1 MHQVDWLNVAPAGHR
16 DHQEESM
23 PDFSRFRPTGIRCV
37 ISHSSKRIG
46 KWLLYLL
53 ICTAAILS
61 FHPALIA
68 DDLGRPVL
76 GHLTLVSWAVA
87 VMLFAVFRPRARKK
101 SAACRLADGLMA
113 AAITYAAAGLVSV
126 VLQDWTAEFD
136 VVRRSIGW
144 RLLLVLELTLVF
156 TGTVLIIDRET
167 RKKCGN
173 PHKSCSED

>member
-1 MHQVDWLNVAPAGHR
+1 
-16 DHQEESM
+16 M
-23 PDFSRFRPTGIRCV
+23 PDCSRCRPTGTGCANP
-37 ISHSSKRIG
+37 HSSGRIG
-46 KWLLYLL
+46 KWLLYFL

-68 DDLGRPVL
+68 DDLGRPIL

-101 SAACRLADGLMA
+101 SVACRLADGWIA

-126 VLQDWTAEFD
+126 VLQDWVAEFD
-136 VVRRSIGW
+136 VIGRSIGW
-144 RLLLVLELTLVF
+144 RLLLVLELLLVF
-156 TGTVLIIDRET
+156 AGTALVIDRET
-167 RKKCGN
+167 RKKCGK

>member
-1 MHQVDWLNVAPAGHR
+1 
-16 DHQEESM
+16 M
-23 PDFSRFRPTGIRCV
+23 PDFPRFRPTYILRT
-37 ISHSSKRIG
+37 ISDSSRRIG

-53 ICTAAILS
+53 VCTAAILS

-87 VMLFAVFRPRARKK
+87 AMLFAVFRPRARKK
-101 SAACRLADGLMA
+101 SVACRLVDGLMA

-156 TGTVLIIDRET
+156 TGTALVIDRET
-167 RKKCGN
+167 RKKCGK